1 MAIIIENYKI
11 LVPIFYEQLYM
22 EGPIGSRREFLL
34 VSRSGMTK
42 QWSKIKR
49 GGELDF

>member
-22 EGPIGSRREFLL
+22 QGPIGSRREFL
-34 VSRSGMTK
+34 RQNKNT
-42 QWSKIKR
+42 
-49 GGELDF
+49 